1 MDIWHVITTVWGDLF
16 SVAAV
21 KQILQTGGG
30 CLTQMLTNIETEI
43 QTLLSNAV
51 SDVVNAAAYLAQAAA
66 LQILKAALQNIAN
79 GGMPGGL

>member
-1 MDIWHVITTVWGDLF
+1 MDIWHVVTTVWGDLF
-16 SVAAV
+16 SAAAV

-30 CLTQMLTNIETEI
+30 CLAQMLTNIETEI

-66 LQILKAALQNIAN
+66 LQILKASLQNAAN
-79 GGMPGGL
+79 AMPGGL